1 MKKNTVPS
9 PEQKEKAKHGEQM
22 FPLQQYITTLSKS
35 YPAVTAHWHE
45 EAEFTLI
52 QKGTC
57 TYQAHLTSYQ
67 VKPGD
72 LIFLPPMVLHAI
84 NSIPGESMR
93 SETYVFH
100 MNFLGIN
107 SADVCAVRYLT
118 PITNQKLIPPFVI
131 SKEHPVYRDALRLFH
146 AISRAYKTAAPG
158 YELMLKSLF
167 LQLIA
172 ILLPYCKESS
182 ALPQLHTEHAMKL
195 KQVLEYIENHYAD
208 DLSIKELAGI
218 CYFSEYYFMR
228 FFKKYVGM
236 PCLEYIKNLRLEKA
250 AKQFEQ
256 GETSTLSVSLSVGF
270 HNLSYFHR
278 EFKKKYGMTPKK
290 FIATIPD
297 T

>member
-1 MKKNTVPS
+1 MKRLQTLAL
-9 PEQKEKAKHGEQM
+9 EQKEDARHGDAT
-22 FPLQQYITTLSKS
+22 FPIQKYITSLKPD
-35 YPAVTAHWHE
+35 YPVVTTHWHE

-52 QKGTC
+52 TEGDAN
-57 TYQAHLTSYQ
+57 YQIDLTSYA
-67 VKPGD
+67 VEKDD
-72 LIFLPPMVLHAI
+72 LIFIPPLLLHSVSRGQSALYQ
-84 NSIPGESMR
+84 

-118 PITNQKLIPPFVI
+118 PLAKQKLIPPFVI
-131 SKEHPVYRDALRLFH
+131 RKDHPAYGEVLSLFH
-146 AISRAYKTAAPG
+146 AISQAYETAAPG

-172 ILLPYCKESS
+172 VLLPYCTESS
-182 ALPQLHTEHAMKL
+182 SLPQLHTEHAAKL
-195 KQVLEYIENHYAD
+195 KLVLDYIEHHYAE
-208 DLSIKELAGI
+208 DLTIEQLAGI

-236 PCLEYIKNLRLEKA
+236 SCLSYIKNLRLEKA
-250 AKQFEQ
+250 AEQFEQ
-256 GETSTLSVSLSVGF
+256 GESSTLSVSLAVGF

-290 FIATIPD
+290 FMEDLTVD
-297 T
+297 